1 MRTSSNEESKGRI
14 LVVDDEKN
22 ICESIKKTLER
33 SGYSVS
39 TSQDG
44 YEALKGVRTDGYD
57 MVICDIRMP
66 ELDGIQLLD
75 QIKEI
80 DPRIIVCMI
89 TGYGSIDT
97 AITSMR
103 HGAVDYITKP
113 FEPDQI
119 RLIVDRAFRQKNLRD
134 ESIYLSDELGNLYGQ
149 DVVIGNSKKMH
160 RVFDL
165 ALRVSETDSSVLIVG
180 ESGTGKEVLARIIHF
195 KSVRSNN
202 PFVTVNCAAIPE
214 TLLESELFGHKKGA
228 FTGAIYTKKGS
239 FELADG
245 GTLFLDEIG
254 EMKKDMQAKI
264 LRALEARKI
273 KRVGS
278 EDEIGVDVRVVA
290 ATNKEITEEVRR
302 GNFRDDLYYRLNVV
316 QINIPPL
323 REQKEDIPIFARHF
337 LKKYSD
343 ELKKNIF
350 DISEEAM
357 ARITNYNWPG
367 NVRELKNAIERAVIF
382 AEKDGLIRSR
392 HLPHHIIQGTETLGS
407 GGENEAKR
415 HLGDRGFR
423 TLKEVEDGYIEE
435 VLRFCGGNRI
445 KAAEILGI
453 SPVTIWR
460 KLGKENT
467 E

>member
-1 MRTSSNEESKGRI
+1 
-14 LVVDDEKN
+14 
-22 ICESIKKTLER
+22 
-33 SGYSVS
+33 
-39 TSQDG
+39 
-44 YEALKGVRTDGYD
+44 
-57 MVICDIRMP
+57 
-66 ELDGIQLLD
+66 
-75 QIKEI
+75 
-80 DPRIIVCMI
+80 
-89 TGYGSIDT
+89 
-97 AITSMR
+97 
-103 HGAVDYITKP
+103 
-113 FEPDQI
+113 
-119 RLIVDRAFRQKNLRD
+119 
-134 ESIYLSDELGNLYGQ
+134 
-149 DVVIGNSKKMH
+149 
-160 RVFDL
+160 
-165 ALRVSETDSSVLIVG
+165 VLILG

-195 KSVRSNN
+195 KSLRSNN
-202 PFVTVNCAAIPE
+202 SFVTVNCAAIPE

-245 GTLFLDEIG
+245 GTLFLDEIS

-264 LRALEARKI
+264 LRALEAKKI

-278 EDEIGVDVRVVA
+278 EDEISVDVRVVA
-290 ATNKEITEEVRR
+290 ATNKEITQEVRK

-316 QINIPPL
+316 QIKIPPL

-337 LKKYSD
+337 LKKFSE

-350 DISEEAM
+350 DFSEGAM
-357 ARITNYNWPG
+357 ARIIDYDWPG
-367 NVRELKNAIERAVIF
+367 NIRELKNAIERAVIF

-392 HLPHHIIQGTETLGS
+392 HLPQHILEGTEIPGADT
-407 GGENEAKR
+407 EKEAKMDW
-415 HLGDRGFR
+415 GEKGFR

-435 VLRFCGGNRI
+435 VLRFYGGNRI

>member
-1 MRTSSNEESKGRI
+1 MHVSNNEESKGRI
-14 LVVDDEKN
+14 LVVDDEQN

-44 YEALKGVRTDGYD
+44 HEALRKVRTDGYD
-57 MVICDIRMP
+57 MVICDIR
-66 ELDGIQLLD
+66 LRDQDGLQILD
-75 QIKEI
+75 QVKEI
-80 DPRIIVCMI
+80 NPGIFVCMI
-89 TGYGSIDT
+89 TGYASIDT

-103 HGAVDYITKP
+103 HGAIDYVTKP
-113 FEPDQI
+113 FKPDQI
-119 RLIVDRAFRQKNLRD
+119 RFVVNRAFQQKKLRD
-134 ESIYLSDELGNLYGQ
+134 ESIYLRDELGNFYGQ
-149 DVVIGNSKKMH
+149 DVVIGNGKKMH
-160 RVFDL
+160 EVFEL

-195 KSVRSNN
+195 KSFRSSN

-214 TLLESELFGHKKGA
+214 ALLESELFGHKKGA

-245 GTLFLDEIG
+245 GTIFLDEIS

-264 LRALEARKI
+264 LRALEAKKV

-278 EDEIGVDVRVVA
+278 EDEIDVDARVVA
-290 ATNKEITEEVRR
+290 ATNKEITQEIRL

-316 QINIPPL
+316 QINVPPL

-337 LKKYSD
+337 LKKYS
-343 ELKKNIF
+343 EESKKNIF
-350 DISEEAM
+350 DFSERAM
-357 ARITNYNWPG
+357 ARIVNYDWPG

-392 HLPHHIIQGTETLGS
+392 HLPQHILEGTGPPS
-407 GGENEAKR
+407 GEREKEVKRDRGEK
-415 HLGDRGFR
+415 GFR
-423 TLKEVEDGYIEE
+423 TLKEVEDGYIGE
-435 VLRFCGGNRI
+435 VLKYCGGNRI

>member
-1 MRTSSNEESKGRI
+1 MRMSDTEESKGRI
-14 LVVDDEKN
+14 LVVDDEQN

-39 TSQDG
+39 TSHDG
-44 YEALKGVRTDGYD
+44 YEALKRVRADAYD
-57 MVICDIRMP
+57 MVICDIRLP
-66 ELDGIQLLD
+66 DQDGLQILD
-75 QIKEI
+75 QIKEFNH
-80 DPRIIVCMI
+80 RIIVCMI
-89 TGYGSIDT
+89 TGYASIDT

-103 HGAVDYITKP
+103 HGAIDYITKP
-113 FEPDQI
+113 FKPDQI
-119 RLIVDRAFRQKNLRD
+119 RFIVNRAFQKKKLGD
-134 ESIYLSDELGNLYGQ
+134 ESIFLRDELGNFYGQ

-160 RVFDL
+160 EVFEL
-165 ALRVSETDSSVLIVG
+165 ALKVSETDSSVLILG

-195 KSVRSNN
+195 KSFRSNN

-214 TLLESELFGHKKGA
+214 ALLESELFGHKKGA

-245 GTLFLDEIG
+245 GTLFLDEIS

-278 EDEIGVDVRVVA
+278 EDEISVDVRVVA
-290 ATNKEITEEVRR
+290 ATNREIAQEVRE

-323 REQKEDIPIFARHF
+323 REQREDIPMFARHF
-337 LKKYSD
+337 LRKYSE

-350 DISEEAM
+350 DFSDRAI

-382 AEKDGLIRSR
+382 AEKDGLIRTR
-392 HLPHHIIQGTETLGS
+392 HLPQQIFEGTEINPPDRGKE
-407 GGENEAKR
+407 GKR
-415 HLGDRGFR
+415 DPGDKGFR

-435 VLRFCGGNRI
+435 VLRLCGGNRI

>member
-1 MRTSSNEESKGRI
+1 MCMSNKEEGKGRI
-14 LVVDDEKN
+14 LVVDDEHN

-39 TSQDG
+39 TAHDG
-44 YEALKGVRTDGYD
+44 YEAVKKVRTDGYD
-57 MVICDIRMP
+57 MVICDIRIP
-66 ELDGIQLLD
+66 DLDGIQILD

-89 TGYGSIDT
+89 TGYASIDT

-103 HGAVDYITKP
+103 HGAIDYITKP
-113 FEPDQI
+113 FKPDQI
-119 RLIVDRAFRQKNLRD
+119 RFIVNRAFQQKKLGDESVYLRD
-134 ESIYLSDELGNLYGQ
+134 ELGKFYGQ
-149 DVVIGNSKKMH
+149 DVVIGNSKIMH
-160 RVFDL
+160 EVFEL
-165 ALRVSETDSSVLIVG
+165 VLKVSTTDSSVLIVG

-195 KSVRSNN
+195 KSLRSNN

-228 FTGAIYTKKGS
+228 FTGAIYAKKGS

-245 GTLFLDEIG
+245 GTLFLDEIS

-264 LRALEARKI
+264 LRALEAKKI

-278 EDEIGVDVRVVA
+278 EEEINIDARVVA
-290 ATNKEITEEVRR
+290 ATNREITQEVRV
-302 GNFRDDLYYRLNVV
+302 GNFREDLYYRLNVV
-316 QINIPPL
+316 RINIPPL

-337 LKKYSD
+337 LKKYSE

-350 DISEEAM
+350 DFSEEAM
-357 ARITNYNWPG
+357 ARIIHYDWPG
-367 NVRELKNAIERAVIF
+367 NIRELKNAIERAVIF
-382 AEKDGLIRSR
+382 AEKVGLIRSR
-392 HLPHHIIQGTETLGS
+392 HLPQHILEETEILGADREKEKKRDW
-407 GGENEAKR
+407 GAK
-415 HLGDRGFR
+415 GFR
-423 TLKEVEDGYIEE
+423 TLKEVEDGYVEE

>member
-1 MRTSSNEESKGRI
+1 MNMRNTEQIRGRI
-14 LVVDDEKN
+14 LVVDDEQH
-22 ICESIKKTLER
+22 ICESVKKTLER

-39 TSQDG
+39 TTNDG
-44 YEALKGVRTDGYD
+44 YDALKKVRADSYD
-57 MVICDIRMP
+57 MVICDIRLP
-66 ELDGIQLLD
+66 EIDGLQILD

-80 DPRIIVCMI
+80 DSEIIVCMI
-89 TGYGSIDT
+89 TGFASIDT

-103 HGAVDYITKP
+103 HGALDYVTKP
-113 FEPDQI
+113 FKPDQI
-119 RLIVDRAFRQKNLRD
+119 RFIVNRAFEQKRLRD
-134 ESIYLSDELGNLYGQ
+134 ETIFLSGELENFYGQ

-160 RVFDL
+160 EVFEL

-195 KSVRSNN
+195 KSVRSGN

-228 FTGAIYTKKGS
+228 FTGAIYAKKGS

-245 GTLFLDEIG
+245 GTLFLDEIS

-264 LRALEARKI
+264 LRALEARRV

-278 EDEIGVDVRVVA
+278 EEEIDIDARVIA
-290 ATNKEITEEVRR
+290 ATNKEIRQEITK

-316 QINIPPL
+316 QINVPPL

-337 LKKYSD
+337 LKKYSG
-343 ELKKNIF
+343 ELQKNILDF
-350 DISEEAM
+350 SERAM
-357 ARITNYNWPG
+357 ARIVDYDWPG
-367 NVRELKNAIERAVIF
+367 NVRELKNAVHRAVIF
-382 AEKDGLIRSR
+382 GDKVGLVRSR
-392 HLPHHIIQGTETLGS
+392 HLPQHIIQGTETIGAGRGKEEKRNLG
-407 GGENEAKR
+407 ER
-415 HLGDRGFR
+415 DFR

>member
-1 MRTSSNEESKGRI
+1 MSNTEESKGRI
-14 LVVDDEKN
+14 LVIDDEQN

-39 TSQDG
+39 TSHDG
-44 YEALKGVRTDGYD
+44 YEALKKVRADAYD
-57 MVICDIRMP
+57 MVICDIRLP
-66 ELDGIQLLD
+66 DQDGLQLLD
-75 QIKEI
+75 QIKEFNH
-80 DPRIIVCMI
+80 RIIVCMI
-89 TGYGSIDT
+89 TGYASIDT

-103 HGAVDYITKP
+103 HGAIDYITKP
-113 FEPDQI
+113 FKPDQI
-119 RLIVDRAFRQKNLRD
+119 RFIVNRAFQKKKLRD
-134 ESIYLSDELGNLYGQ
+134 ESIFLRDELGNFYGQ
-149 DVVIGNSKKMH
+149 DIVIGNSKKMH
-160 RVFDL
+160 EVFEL
-165 ALRVSETDSSVLIVG
+165 ALKVSETDSSVLILG

-195 KSVRSNN
+195 KSFRSNN

-214 TLLESELFGHKKGA
+214 ALLESELFGHKKGA

-245 GTLFLDEIG
+245 GTLFLDEIS

-278 EDEIGVDVRVVA
+278 EDEISVDARVVA
-290 ATNKEITEEVRR
+290 ATNKEITQEVRE

-323 REQKEDIPIFARHF
+323 REQREDIPIFARHF
-337 LKKYSD
+337 LKRYSD
-343 ELKKNIF
+343 ELKKSIF
-350 DISEEAM
+350 DFSERAM
-357 ARITNYNWPG
+357 ARIVNYNWPG

-392 HLPHHIIQGTETLGS
+392 HLPQHILEGTEVPAVDRETESRS
-407 GGENEAKR
+407 GWGEK
-415 HLGDRGFR
+415 GFR

-460 KLGKENT
+460 KFGKENT

>member
-1 MRTSSNEESKGRI
+1 MRMKNSGESKGRI

-33 SGYSVS
+33 SGYSVT

-44 YEALKGVRTDGYD
+44 YEALKEVRTDGYD

-66 ELDGIQLLD
+66 ELDGLQLLD

-80 DPRIIVCMI
+80 NPRIIVCMI
-89 TGYGSIDT
+89 TGYASIDT

-103 HGAVDYITKP
+103 RGAVDYITKP
-113 FEPDQI
+113 FNPGQI
-119 RLIVDRAFRQKNLRD
+119 RFTVDRAFQQKNLSD
-134 ESIYLSDELGNLYGQ
+134 ESIYLSDELGKLYGE

-160 RVFDL
+160 QVFEL
-165 ALRVSETDSSVLIVG
+165 ALKVSETDSSVLIVG
-180 ESGTGKEVLARIIHF
+180 ESGTGKEVIARIIHF
-195 KSVRSNN
+195 KSFRSSN

-228 FTGAIYTKKGS
+228 FTGAIYAMKGS

-245 GTLFLDEIG
+245 GTLFLDEIS

-264 LRALEARKI
+264 LRALEAKKV

-278 EDEIGVDVRVVA
+278 EDEIDVDARVVA
-290 ATNKEITEEVRR
+290 ATNKEITNEVRL

-316 QINIPPL
+316 QINLPPL
-323 REQKEDIPIFARHF
+323 REQREDLPIFARHF
-337 LKKYSD
+337 LKKYSE

-350 DISEEAM
+350 DFSERAM
-357 ARITNYNWPG
+357 ARIVNYDWPG

-392 HLPHHIIQGTETLGS
+392 HLPQHIFEWTGIIAADREK
-407 GGENEAKR
+407 EAKKVSEEK
-415 HLGDRGFR
+415 GFR
-423 TLKEVEDGYIEE
+423 TLKEVEGGYIEE
-435 VLRFCGGNRI
+435 VLRHCGGNRI